1 MLPIRVTWAP
11 PFEHL
16 KPLIS
21 TMDDLYARDRMRS
34 IAELSS
40 TSEAGARDQA
50 AIEARD
56 WISEGQSTVGLAW
69 LEPIVSEE
77 GEMGAL
83 IAIASRFNVDAN
95 SLEEAYANVSA
106 AQKT

>member
-21 TMDDLYARDRMRS
+21 TMDDLYALDRMRS

-56 WISEGQSTVGLAW
+56 WISEGQSTVGRAW

-77 GEMGAL
+77 G
-83 IAIASRFNVDAN
+83 
-95 SLEEAYANVSA
+95 
-106 AQKT
+106 